1 MRAVEVQGNIDEKGQ
16 LSLDEPIEV
25 TNPSRVRVI
34 VLFPETT
41 DDPDDESIE
50 SIKAGLRRS
59 LQEAKEGKTLPI
71 SELWDG
77 IDAE

>member
-1 MRAVEVQGNIDEKGQ
+1 MRAVEVLGNIDEKGQ
-16 LSLDEPIEV
+16 LCLDEIIEV
-25 TNPSRVRVI
+25 PNPSRVRVI